1 MAKLGPVGDK
11 THVSTRV
18 MGTYGYCAPEY
29 AMTGQLTIKSDIY
42 GFGVVLLEIISGR
55 RAVDN
60 SRAAGEQN
68 LVAWVRVV
76 ILAADFSVFYQLWLL
91 FLFYIVYISCSRFL
105 TTGDVD
111 TMLYINYLLWYLLLA
126 TPHSFPSL
134 SSLLPCVIESNC
146 RWIKTVQL
154 SSSE

>member
-1 MAKLGPVGDK
+1 
-11 THVSTRV
+11 

-42 GFGVVLLEIISGR
+42 SFGVVLLEIITGG

-76 ILAADFSVFYQLWLL
+76 ILVADFSVFYQLWLPKTTTPNP
-91 FLFYIVYISCSRFL
+91 SHL
-105 TTGDVD
+105 TTRPPQALPAQEKTTATRNLPVD
-111 TMLYINYLLWYLLLA
+111 QDCPAHQSELMRRMYAVCFFMFRCLL
-126 TPHSFPSL
+126 
-134 SSLLPCVIESNC
+134 IEF
-146 RWIKTVQL
+146 
-154 SSSE
+154 